1 MTYMAARPHAC
12 PPLRLRASPH
22 LLVTLEIGDATPAAF
37 EAALAAQVAATPSLF
52 WKTPLVLDLTGLPA
66 DAAEGIP
73 DLLAMLGR
81 FGLVP
86 AAAQAR
92 RGPVLEAAEAAGIA
106 PLLGHAAPADPA
118 ERRSTMV
125 VRQPVRSG
133 QRLHADGTDLVVL
146 GAVSAGAE
154 ISADGCIHVYGALR
168 GAAFAGA
175 GGDSDARI
183 YAKNLN
189 PSRVSIAGL
198 WLGAEEIPEA
208 WRGQPAEV
216 RIADGLLRFEPLP

>member
-1 MTYMAARPHAC
+1 MTYMAAPPHAN

-22 LLVTLEIGDATPAAF
+22 LMVTLEIGDMTPTAF
-37 EAALAAQVAATPSLF
+37 EAALAAQIAATPSLF
-52 WKTPLVLDLTGLPA
+52 WKTPLVLDLTGLAP
-66 DAAEGIP
+66 DAAGDVPGI
-73 DLLAMLGR
+73 LATLGQ

-92 RGPVLEAAEAAGIA
+92 RGPVLDAAEAAGIA
-106 PLLGHAAPADPA
+106 PLLGSVAPAEPA

-125 VRQPVRSG
+125 VRHPIRSG
-133 QRLHADGTDLVVL
+133 QCLHADGTDLVVL
-146 GAVSAGAE
+146 GPVSAGAE

-208 WRGQPAEV
+208 WRGRPAEV
-216 RIADGLLRFEPLP
+216 RIAEGLLRFEPLP